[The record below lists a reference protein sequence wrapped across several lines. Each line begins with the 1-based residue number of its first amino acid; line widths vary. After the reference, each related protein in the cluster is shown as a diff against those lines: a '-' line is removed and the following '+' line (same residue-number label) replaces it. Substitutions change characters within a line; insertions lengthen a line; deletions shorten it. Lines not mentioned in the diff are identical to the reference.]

1 MDGCIGFEESLVLS
15 LKESWTEAD
24 LRQLL
29 IEKDQGGEG
38 VCYHSRDCKGDGAR
52 DYKGKK
58 VSSFCHIWFNNISP
72 KKTKEEFF
80 KEKSGQDRAE
90 NGRSEEESEESSCD
104 KVFENWE
111 YEQNDVVGRD
121 DKQNVGRSDEQNDVG
136 RNEQNVG
143 RDDEESK
150 SCDESQL
157 GANNKSKHQ
166 AARFVVNQQK
176 T

>member
-38 VCYHSRDCKGDGAR
+38 VCYHSRDCKGDEAR
-52 DYKGKK
+52 EKGKK
-58 VSSFCHIWFNNISP
+58 VSSFCHVWFHNISS

-80 KEKSGQDRAE
+80 KGESGKLQDRAE
-90 NGRSEEESEESSCD
+90 NDWSEEESSCD
-104 KVFENWE
+104 KVFDGEANRE
-111 YEQNDVVGRD
+111 DEQNYVVGRD
-121 DKQNVGRSDEQNDVG
+121 DEQKVGRDK
-136 RNEQNVG
+136 EQNVG

-150 SCDESQL
+150 SCEEIQL
-157 GANNKSKHQ
+157 GANSKSKHQ
-166 AARFVVNQQK
+166 AARFALNHQK